1 MKKQFNKYY
10 IAFFYWC
17 TNLALFA
24 QPSSNNGT
32 SDLESVDT
40 PPAPINNYL
49 WVLAFVGILFIFMKV
64 RAFLIKENSNSKK

>member
-10 IAFFYWC
+10 ITFLYLC

-24 QPSSNNGT
+24 QPGSNNGT
-32 SDLESVDT
+32 SDLESGDA

-49 WVLAFVGILFIFMKV
+49 WVLAFVGILFIFMKL
-64 RAFLIKENSNSKK
+64 RSFLIKEKSNFKK